1 MGKLKR
7 KNSKRIYQFKDMN
20 TKYMKYMRSSI
31 AATLLAATVYAGN
44 TDYTENGANWTD
56 ELCVNGKE

>member
-1 MGKLKR
+1 MGKLK
-7 KNSKRIYQFKDMN
+7 KNSKSIYLFKDM
-20 TKYMKYMRSSI
+20 TRKYMRSYI
-31 AATLLAATVYAGN
+31 ATTLLAATVYGGN